1 MVEPPERDI
10 DPPDM
15 PEQAE
20 SKAMTAAMEMSLN
33 MIVFFH
39 RAT

>member
-1 MVEPPERDI
+1 MPPEPYI
-10 DPPDM
+10 DPPDV

-33 MIVFFH
+33 MVVFFH
-39 RAT
+39 RAA

>member
-1 MVEPPERDI
+1 MVEPPDRDI
-10 DPPDM
+10 DPPM

-33 MIVFFH
+33 MVVFFH
-39 RAT
+39 RAA